1 MKDLL
6 KQTFTYKV
14 PTEEDVVALIEDEKQ
29 QSKGLVTY
37 KTDFKTKR
45 EKGEVVDSWFVVT
58 ITHDYTK
65 V

>member
-14 PTEEDVVALIEDEKQ
+14 PTEDDVVALIEDEK
-29 QSKGLVTY
+29 SKSRGLVTY
-37 KTDFKTKR
+37 KTDFKTKK
-45 EKGEVVDSWFVVT
+45 EKGEVVDSWYVVT

>member
-1 MKDLL
+1 MKELL

-14 PTEEDVVALIEDEKQ
+14 PTEEDVVALIEDEK
-29 QSKGLVTY
+29 SKSRGLVTY
-37 KTDFKTKR
+37 KTDFKTKK
-45 EKGEVVDSWFVVT
+45 EKGEVVDSWYVVT

>member
-14 PTEEDVVALIEDEKQ
+14 PTEQDAVALIEDEK
-29 QSKGLVTY
+29 SKSRGLVTY
-37 KTDFKTKR
+37 KTDFKTKK
-45 EKGEVVDSWFVVT
+45 EKGEVVDSWYVVT